1 MLRRFIAPAV
11 LSGLLWSIPSSAQ
24 QAAAPQPSEN
34 LLKKCTLCHS
44 EQRFLNANP
53 AQLAEMVARMSS
65 KFPDWIA
72 AAEQKGLVDELEK
85 VLNDPRTVARRREW
99 DEMVARG
106 RALFSDPS
114 LGVGAKSCAGCH
126 DTAKLVNVADAY
138 PKMDAKTG
146 RYISLQERISQ
157 MIVGQMGGKQLPLGD
172 IRMVA
177 LETYLKS
184 LR

>member
-1 MLRRFIAPAV
+1 MRYRVFASAMMMAVAWSVPAA
-11 LSGLLWSIPSSAQ
+11 SQ
-24 QAAAPQPSEN
+24 QPAAPKPSEN

-44 EQRFLNANP
+44 EQRFLTANP
-53 AQLAEMVARMSS
+53 SQLAEMVERMSS

-72 AAEQKGLVDELEK
+72 AAEQKALVDELEK

-114 LGVGAKSCAGCH
+114 LGVGTKSCAGCH
-126 DTAKLVNVADAY
+126 DTATLVNVADAY
-138 PKMDAKTG
+138 PKYDATTG
-146 RYISLQERISQ
+146 RHVSLQERISQ
-157 MIVGQMGGKQLPLGD
+157 MIVGQMGGKQLSLGD

-177 LETYLKS
+177 LEAYLKS

>member
-1 MLRRFIAPAV
+1 MRRRCIASALV
-11 LSGLLWSIPSSAQ
+11 SSLIFSVPSFSQ
-24 QAAAPQPSEN
+24 ESAAPQPSET

-44 EQRFLNANP
+44 EKRFLDANP

-99 DEMVARG
+99 EETVARG

-114 LGVGAKSCAGCH
+114 LG
-126 DTAKLVNVADAY
+126 
-138 PKMDAKTG
+138 
-146 RYISLQERISQ
+146 
-157 MIVGQMGGKQLPLGD
+157 
-172 IRMVA
+172 
-177 LETYLKS
+177 
-184 LR
+184 